1 MSLFNAVCRML
12 VVSLAVLTGCLA
24 APVTP
29 EPQPEPQ
36 PVGAMTV
43 FIVRH
48 AEKEATGTDPA
59 LTAAGQQRAE
69 ALRDRLQSHPV
80 AAAYSTDTLRT
91 RSTAAPLVAARGLEL
106 RLYDPSQQSALAR
119 RLREEHQGQTVV
131 VVGHSNTV
139 LPLIEALGA
148 ARPVATLTDA
158 DYDYLFEVTRQADGM
173 VTAQV
178 HRYGASSAP

>member
-1 MSLFNAVCRML
+1 MSRFNVVCRML
-12 VVSLAVLTGCLA
+12 VVSLAVLTGCIA

-43 FIVRH
+43 FVVRH

-59 LTAAGQQRAE
+59 LTAAGQQRAA

-80 AAAYSTDTLRT
+80 AAAYTTDTLRT
-91 RSTAAPLVAARGLEL
+91 RSTIEPLATARGLVP
-106 RLYDPSQQSALAR
+106 RIYDPSQQSALAR
-119 RLREEHQGQTVV
+119 RLREEHPGQTVV

-178 HRYGASSAP
+178 HRYGASPAP

>member
-1 MSLFNAVCRML
+1 MSLFDAVCRTL
-12 VVSLAVLTGCLA
+12 VLSLVVLTGCIS

-29 EPQPEPQ
+29 PEPEPQ
-36 PVGAMTV
+36 PVGALTV

-48 AEKEATGTDPA
+48 AEKEATGDDPP

-69 ALRDRLQSHPV
+69 ALRDTLQPHPV
-80 AAAYSTDTLRT
+80 AAAYTTNTLRT
-91 RSTAAPLVAARGLEL
+91 RSTLAPLATARGLEP
-106 RLYDPSQQSALAR
+106 RLYDASQQGALAR
-119 RLREEHQGQTVV
+119 RLREEHRGQTVL

-158 DYDYLFEVTRQADGM
+158 DYDYLFEVTLQSDGM
-173 VTAQV
+173 VTAQT